1 MEHELSL
8 PKLFRYMEQGL
19 AGKDSRSAD
28 ALSMVIF
35 EKDYIDLLIRFG
47 EEDTEERMTEIR
59 EFLT

>member
-1 MEHELSL
+1 ME
-8 PKLFRYMEQGL
+8 RGL
-19 AGKDSRSAD
+19 VGKDSRSAD

>member
-1 MEHELSL
+1 ME
-8 PKLFRYMEQGL
+8 RGL

-59 EFLT
+59 EFLS